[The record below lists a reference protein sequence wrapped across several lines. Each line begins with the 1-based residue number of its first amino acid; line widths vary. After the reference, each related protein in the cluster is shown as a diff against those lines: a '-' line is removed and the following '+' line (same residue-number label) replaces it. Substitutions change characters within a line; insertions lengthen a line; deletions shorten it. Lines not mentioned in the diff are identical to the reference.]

1 MRISHLSLLA
11 CPECK
16 NNLELL
22 QTVAIQGDIIK
33 EGSLRCSNCGAQ
45 FPIVNYIPRFVPA
58 KNYADSFGLQWTIH
72 AETQHDCHTGLPISE
87 TRFFGET
94 KWPRKMPGQVVLE
107 AGCGSGRFTEHVA
120 STGAIV
126 VSIDYSAAVDANYR
140 INGER
145 ENVLIV
151 QADIYWTPFREA
163 AFDKLFSFGVLQHT
177 PDVKKAFG
185 SLLILLKSGGSIVI
199 DVYAKK
205 GGLKEK
211 MATKYWIRPVTKRLP
226 HKFLYSL
233 CSSYIRLMWPLAK
246 IIHRI
251 PRIGPGINWRL
262 LIPDYMAS
270 YDLPDEILREWA
282 ILDCFD
288 MLSPTYDRPQKI
300 ETVTKWFTEAGCRDI
315 EVNYGYNGIEARGL
329 KA

>member
-1 MRISHLSLLA
+1 
-11 CPECK
+11 
-16 NNLELL
+16 
-22 QTVAIQGDIIK
+22 
-33 EGSLRCSNCGAQ
+33 
-45 FPIVNYIPRFVPA
+45 
-58 KNYADSFGLQWTIH
+58 
-72 AETQHDCHTGLPISE
+72 
-87 TRFFGET
+87 
-94 KWPRKMPGQVVLE
+94 LE

-151 QADIYWTPFREA
+151 QADIYSTPFREA

>member
-1 MRISHLSLLA
+1 M
-11 CPECK
+11 
-16 NNLELL
+16 
-22 QTVAIQGDIIK
+22 VAKQGDKIE
-33 EGSLRCSNCGAQ
+33 EGSLRCSKCDAQ
-45 FPIVNYIPRFVPA
+45 FPIVNYVPRFVPA

-72 AETQHDCHTGLPISE
+72 AKTQHDSHTGLPISQM
-87 TRFFGET
+87 RFFDET
-94 KWPRKMPGQVVLE
+94 KWPRKMPGQVILE
-107 AGCGSGRFTEHVA
+107 AGCGSGRFTEHAA
-120 STGAIV
+120 STEAIV
-126 VSIDYSAAVDANYR
+126 VSIDYSVAVDANYS
-140 INGER
+140 INGQR

-151 QADIYWTPFREA
+151 QADIYSMPFREA
-163 AFDKLFSFGVLQHT
+163 TFDKLFSFGVLQHT
-177 PDVKKAFG
+177 PDVKNAFD
-185 SLLILLKSGGSIVI
+185 SLLVLLKSGGSIVI

-205 GGLKEK
+205 EGLKEK
-211 MATKYWIRPVTKRLP
+211 MTTKYWVRPVTKRLP

-233 CSSYIRLMWPLAK
+233 CASYVRLMWPLAR

-270 YDLPDEILREWA
+270 YSLSDEILREWA

-315 EVNYGYNGIEARGL
+315 EVSYGYNGIEARGL